1 MIIDVGLLRRHHL
14 SQTIICMKELAYRLR
29 DEPRFSKRLVDAVKH
44 LDSIHLLL
52 QAISEEYGD
61 TLKVTSAR

>member
-29 DEPRFSKRLVDAVKH
+29 GEPKFNKRLVDAVMY
-44 LDSIHLLL
+44 LDGVHLLL
-52 QAISEEYGD
+52 QEISEEYGD